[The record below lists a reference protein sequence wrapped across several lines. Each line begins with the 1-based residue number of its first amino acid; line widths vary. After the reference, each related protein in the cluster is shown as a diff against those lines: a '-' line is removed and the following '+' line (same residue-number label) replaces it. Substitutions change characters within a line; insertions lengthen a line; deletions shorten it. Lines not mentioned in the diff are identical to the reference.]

1 MIEKQQFEEI
11 LKREDLKSFLLNS
24 SKEAIQ
30 KAFGEEVANM
40 KDYDQNNPNH
50 QYNLFEHTI
59 EVMEAIPKEK
69 YLSEDYKTLKIAAFF
84 HDIGKP
90 EVAKEKDGKTVYYNH
105 AEKSKEISAEIL
117 QKMGYAENEIER
129 ILFPAYF
136 GVNSLH
142 GMTAPEFVEKTL
154 ISIYYQLKTQLE
166 LTLSL
171 SKCTGVKRVFD
182 AEDLDKI
189 CEEFIDELPNLQEM
203 LLKDVTANFEGDPAA
218 MSKSEIVLSYPGFY
232 AIFVYRIAHELYKR
246 KVPFVP
252 RMMTEYAHGK
262 TGIDINPGAEIG
274 EYFFIDHGT
283 GIVIGETTKIGKWVK
298 IYQGV
303 TLGALSPRKGQSL
316 SGVKRHP
323 TVEDNVTI
331 YANTTIL
338 GGETVIGENSVIGG
352 NSFITSSVDKNS
364 YVSIKAPELIIRTD
378 D

>member
-1 MIEKQQFEEI
+1 MVTGKEDIFKNTVGRITENYSLEGDMPVFCGEMTLPDRQEI
-11 LKREDLKSFLLNS
+11 
-24 SKEAIQ
+24 I
-30 KAFGEEVANM
+30 
-40 KDYDQNNPNH
+40 H
-50 QYNLFEHTI
+50 
-59 EVMEAIPKEK
+59 
-69 YLSEDYKTLKIAAFF
+69 
-84 HDIGKP
+84 
-90 EVAKEKDGKTVYYNH
+90 
-105 AEKSKEISAEIL
+105 IL
-117 QKMGYAENEIER
+117 NEIEK
-129 ILFPAYF
+129 ILFPSYF
-136 GVNSLH
+136 GVNGLM
-142 GMTAPEFVEKTL
+142 GITPVEFVEKTL
-154 ISIYYQLKTQLE
+154 VNIYYQLKSQLKNA
-166 LTLSL
+166 LSL
-171 SKCTGVKRVFD
+171 SKWTGAKKVFD
-182 AEDLDKI
+182 EADLDKI
-189 CEEFIDELPNLQEM
+189 CDEFIDELPNLQEM

-252 RMMTEYAHGK
+252 RIMTEYAHGK

-331 YANTTIL
+331 YANTTVL

-352 NSFITSSVDKNS
+352 NSFIRSSVERNS
-364 YVSIKAPELIIRTD
+364 FVSIKAPELIIRTD

>member
-1 MIEKQQFEEI
+1 MVTGKEDIFKNTVGRITENYSLEGDMPVFCGEMTLPDRQEI
-11 LKREDLKSFLLNS
+11 
-24 SKEAIQ
+24 I
-30 KAFGEEVANM
+30 
-40 KDYDQNNPNH
+40 H
-50 QYNLFEHTI
+50 
-59 EVMEAIPKEK
+59 
-69 YLSEDYKTLKIAAFF
+69 
-84 HDIGKP
+84 
-90 EVAKEKDGKTVYYNH
+90 
-105 AEKSKEISAEIL
+105 IL
-117 QKMGYAENEIER
+117 NEIEK
-129 ILFPAYF
+129 ILFPSYF
-136 GVNSLH
+136 GVNGLM
-142 GMTAPEFVEKTL
+142 GITPAEFVEKTL
-154 ISIYYQLKTQLE
+154 VNIYYQLKSQLKNA
-166 LTLSL
+166 LSL
-171 SKCTGVKRVFD
+171 SKWTGAKKVFD
-182 AEDLDKI
+182 EADLDKI
-189 CEEFIDELPNLQEM
+189 CDEFIDELPNLQEM

-252 RMMTEYAHGK
+252 RIMTEYAHGK

-331 YANTTIL
+331 YANTTVI
-338 GGETVIGENSVIGG
+338 GGETVIGENAVIGG
-352 NSFITSSVDKNS
+352 NSFITSSVERNS
-364 YVSIKAPELIIRTD
+364 FVSIKAPELIIRTD

>member
-1 MIEKQQFEEI
+1 MVTGKEDIFKNTVGRITENYSLEGDMPVFCGEMTLPDRQEI
-11 LKREDLKSFLLNS
+11 
-24 SKEAIQ
+24 I
-30 KAFGEEVANM
+30 
-40 KDYDQNNPNH
+40 H
-50 QYNLFEHTI
+50 
-59 EVMEAIPKEK
+59 
-69 YLSEDYKTLKIAAFF
+69 
-84 HDIGKP
+84 
-90 EVAKEKDGKTVYYNH
+90 
-105 AEKSKEISAEIL
+105 IL
-117 QKMGYAENEIER
+117 NEIEK
-129 ILFPAYF
+129 ILFPSYF
-136 GVNSLH
+136 GVNGLM
-142 GMTAPEFVEKTL
+142 GITLAEFVETTL
-154 ISIYYQLKTQLE
+154 VNIYYQLKSQLKNA
-166 LTLSL
+166 LSL
-171 SKCTGVKRVFD
+171 SKWTGAKKVFD
-182 AEDLDKI
+182 EADLDKI
-189 CEEFIDELPNLQEM
+189 CDEFIDELPNLQEM

-252 RMMTEYAHGK
+252 RIMTEYAHGK

-331 YANTTIL
+331 YANTTVL

-352 NSFITSSVDKNS
+352 NSFITSSVERNS
-364 YVSIKAPELIIRTD
+364 FVSIKAPELIIRTD

>member
-1 MIEKQQFEEI
+1 MVTGKEDIFKNTVGRITENYSLEGDMPVFCGEMTLPDRQEI
-11 LKREDLKSFLLNS
+11 
-24 SKEAIQ
+24 I
-30 KAFGEEVANM
+30 
-40 KDYDQNNPNH
+40 H
-50 QYNLFEHTI
+50 
-59 EVMEAIPKEK
+59 
-69 YLSEDYKTLKIAAFF
+69 
-84 HDIGKP
+84 
-90 EVAKEKDGKTVYYNH
+90 
-105 AEKSKEISAEIL
+105 IL
-117 QKMGYAENEIER
+117 NEIEK
-129 ILFPAYF
+129 ILFPSYF
-136 GVNSLH
+136 GVNGLM
-142 GMTAPEFVEKTL
+142 GITPAEFVEKTL
-154 ISIYYQLKTQLE
+154 VNIYYQLKSQLKNA
-166 LTLSL
+166 LSL
-171 SKCTGVKRVFD
+171 SKWTGAKKVFD
-182 AEDLDKI
+182 EADLDKI
-189 CEEFIDELPNLQEM
+189 CDEFIDELPNLQEM

-252 RMMTEYAHGK
+252 RIMTEYAHGK

-331 YANTTIL
+331 YANTTVL

-352 NSFITSSVDKNS
+352 NSFITSSVERNS
-364 YVSIKAPELIIRTD
+364 FVSIKAPELIIRSD

>member
-1 MIEKQQFEEI
+1 MVTGKEDIFKNTVGRITENYSLEGDMPVFCGEMTLPDRQEI
-11 LKREDLKSFLLNS
+11 
-24 SKEAIQ
+24 I
-30 KAFGEEVANM
+30 
-40 KDYDQNNPNH
+40 H
-50 QYNLFEHTI
+50 
-59 EVMEAIPKEK
+59 
-69 YLSEDYKTLKIAAFF
+69 
-84 HDIGKP
+84 
-90 EVAKEKDGKTVYYNH
+90 
-105 AEKSKEISAEIL
+105 IL
-117 QKMGYAENEIER
+117 NEIEK
-129 ILFPAYF
+129 ILFPSYF
-136 GVNSLH
+136 GVNGLM
-142 GMTAPEFVEKTL
+142 GITPVEFVEKTL
-154 ISIYYQLKTQLE
+154 VNIYYQLKSQLKNA
-166 LTLSL
+166 LSL
-171 SKCTGVKRVFD
+171 SKWTGAKKVFD
-182 AEDLDKI
+182 EADLDKI
-189 CEEFIDELPNLQEM
+189 CDEFIDELPNLQEM

-252 RMMTEYAHGK
+252 RIMTEYAHGK

-331 YANTTIL
+331 YANTTVL

-352 NSFITSSVDKNS
+352 NSFITSSVERNS
-364 YVSIKAPELIIRTD
+364 FVSIKYLALPNNVTGNN
-378 D
+378 

>member
-1 MIEKQQFEEI
+1 MVTG
-11 LKREDLKSFLLNS
+11 
-24 SKEAIQ
+24 KESTFKNA
-30 KAFGEEVANM
+30 VR
-40 KDYDQNNPNH
+40 
-50 QYNLFEHTI
+50 
-59 EVMEAIPKEK
+59 
-69 YLSEDYKTLKIAAFF
+69 KIAVNYACEEDMPIYCGEMKLPDRKEVV
-84 HDIGKP
+84 DI
-90 EVAKEKDGKTVYYNH
+90 
-105 AEKSKEISAEIL
+105 L
-117 QKMGYAENEIER
+117 NEIER

-136 GVNSLH
+136 GVSTLR

-166 LTLSL
+166 LSLSL
-171 SKCTGVKRVFD
+171 SKCTNVKRVFQPD
-182 AEDLDKI
+182 ELDNI
-189 CEEFIDELPNLQEM
+189 CDEFINELPNLQEM
-203 LLKDVTANFEGDPAA
+203 LLKDVTANYEGDPAA

-283 GIVIGETTKIGKWVK
+283 GIVIGETTVIGKWVK

-316 SGVKRHP
+316 SGIKRHP

-331 YANTTIL
+331 YANTTVL
-338 GGETVIGENSVIGG
+338 GGDTVIGENSVVGG
-352 NSFITSSVDKNS
+352 NSFITSSVEKNS
-364 YVSIKAPELIIRTD
+364 YVSIKSPELIIRND
-378 D
+378 Q

>member
-1 MIEKQQFEEI
+1 MVTG
-11 LKREDLKSFLLNS
+11 
-24 SKEAIQ
+24 KESTFKNA
-30 KAFGEEVANM
+30 VR
-40 KDYDQNNPNH
+40 
-50 QYNLFEHTI
+50 
-59 EVMEAIPKEK
+59 
-69 YLSEDYKTLKIAAFF
+69 KIAVNYACEEDMPIYCGEMKLPDRKEVV
-84 HDIGKP
+84 DI
-90 EVAKEKDGKTVYYNH
+90 
-105 AEKSKEISAEIL
+105 L
-117 QKMGYAENEIER
+117 NEIER

-136 GVNSLH
+136 GVSTLR

-166 LTLSL
+166 LSLSL
-171 SKCTGVKRVFD
+171 SKCTNVKRVFQPD
-182 AEDLDKI
+182 ELDNI
-189 CEEFIDELPNLQEM
+189 CDEFINELPNLQEM
-203 LLKDVTANFEGDPAA
+203 LLKDVTANYEGDPAA

-283 GIVIGETTKIGKWVK
+283 GIVIGETTVIGKWVK

-316 SGVKRHP
+316 SGIKRHP

-331 YANTTIL
+331 YANTTVL
-338 GGETVIGENSVIGG
+338 GGDTVIGENSVVGG
-352 NSFITSSVDKNS
+352 NSFITSSVEKNS
-364 YVSIKAPELIIRTD
+364 YVSIKAPELIIRND
-378 D
+378 Q

>member
-1 MIEKQQFEEI
+1 MVTGKEDIFKNTVGRITENYSLEGDMPVFCGEMTLPDRQEI
-11 LKREDLKSFLLNS
+11 
-24 SKEAIQ
+24 I
-30 KAFGEEVANM
+30 
-40 KDYDQNNPNH
+40 H
-50 QYNLFEHTI
+50 
-59 EVMEAIPKEK
+59 
-69 YLSEDYKTLKIAAFF
+69 
-84 HDIGKP
+84 
-90 EVAKEKDGKTVYYNH
+90 
-105 AEKSKEISAEIL
+105 IL
-117 QKMGYAENEIER
+117 NEIEK
-129 ILFPAYF
+129 ILFPSYF
-136 GVNSLH
+136 GVNGLM
-142 GMTAPEFVEKTL
+142 GLTPAEYVEKTL
-154 ISIYYQLKTQLE
+154 VNIYYQLKSQLKNA
-166 LTLSL
+166 LSL
-171 SKCTGVKRVFD
+171 STWTGAKKVFD
-182 AEDLDKI
+182 EADLDKI
-189 CEEFIDELPNLQEM
+189 CDEFIDELPNLQEM

-252 RMMTEYAHGK
+252 RIMTEYAHGK

-331 YANTTIL
+331 YANTTVL

-352 NSFITSSVDKNS
+352 NSFITSSVERNS
-364 YVSIKAPELIIRTD
+364 FVSIKAPELIIRTD

>member
-1 MIEKQQFEEI
+1 MVTGKEDIFKNTVGRITENYSLEGDMPVFCGEMTLPDRQEI
-11 LKREDLKSFLLNS
+11 
-24 SKEAIQ
+24 I
-30 KAFGEEVANM
+30 
-40 KDYDQNNPNH
+40 H
-50 QYNLFEHTI
+50 
-59 EVMEAIPKEK
+59 
-69 YLSEDYKTLKIAAFF
+69 
-84 HDIGKP
+84 
-90 EVAKEKDGKTVYYNH
+90 
-105 AEKSKEISAEIL
+105 IL
-117 QKMGYAENEIER
+117 NEIEK
-129 ILFPAYF
+129 ILFPSYF
-136 GVNSLH
+136 GVNGLM
-142 GMTAPEFVEKTL
+142 GITPAEFVEKTL
-154 ISIYYQLKTQLE
+154 VNIYYQLKSQLKNA
-166 LTLSL
+166 LSL
-171 SKCTGVKRVFD
+171 SKWTGAKKVFD
-182 AEDLDKI
+182 EADLDKI
-189 CEEFIDELPNLQEM
+189 CDEFIDELSNLQEM

-252 RMMTEYAHGK
+252 RIMTEYAHGK

-331 YANTTIL
+331 YANTTVL

-352 NSFITSSVDKNS
+352 NSFITSSVERNS
-364 YVSIKAPELIIRTD
+364 FVSIKAPELIIRTD